1 MPSDLPRFHRD
12 INWLSFNQRVLQEA
26 ENDKNPLYER
36 LKFLAIFSS
45 NLDEFFRVRV
55 SQQRHLKSVD
65 RSVRQKLSLQ
75 PNKTLKEILSK
86 VEAQQKRFGLAFTEL
101 KQALAAKNCFLLA
114 SYELENYL
122 YRLEDHY
129 HKAILPLLEPQL
141 VDLNK
146 KDELFLADGQL
157 YLVVSFENVQ
167 DSIGIINIPSD
178 KVDRFYHWKEQD
190 RMFVCFIDDIIRS
203 FTNALFPD
211 QRISGVYA
219 IKLSRD
225 AELYMDDEYDG
236 ELADK
241 IYDSLEQRE
250 TGQPTRLLYDQEM
263 PDELLGSIRKH
274 LHLGKID
281 LMPGGSYHN
290 FDDLFQFPGPDDH
303 EHLVFKDL
311 PPIQPHWLTPDT
323 DMFDMIQRKDRLVH
337 FPYMDFNLIEKMLEA
352 AVNDD
357 RVKRIRISLYRIA
370 DESKLTELLLDAA
383 RNGKKVTLFVEAKA
397 RFDEA
402 NNISWGKRFEACGAK
417 VIYSYPKIKVHSK
430 ICCITR
436 DEPDGKKYYGYIGTG
451 NFNSK
456 SSKIYCDHG
465 LLTADQRL
473 TKELLRV
480 FQVLEGKLIIP
491 RNKHLMV
498 SPFTT
503 RRRFEKLIDHEIA
516 NARQGKTASITA
528 KMNSL
533 EDDEMIGLLYK
544 AGKEG
549 VIIRLIVRGFTRL
562 IPEKKGLSENIKITS
577 IVDRFL
583 EHGRIYQF
591 HHSGEEKLYIGSADW
606 MKRNLDRR
614 IEVLTPI
621 YDEDLQAE
629 LKHILHLQLN
639 DNVKA
644 RIQDEEETNRF
655 VERQKD
661 QPIIRSQYAI
671 YDHLKEKH
679 AKDQNRRRS
688 GAF

>member
-1 MPSDLPRFHRD
+1 MASNFPKFHRD

-26 ENDKNPLYER
+26 ENKENPLYER

-65 RSVRQKLSLQ
+65 KSVKQKLSLK
-75 PNKTLKEILSK
+75 PNKILKEILSK
-86 VEAQQKRFGLAFTEL
+86 VEAQQKRFGRAFAEL
-101 KQALAAKNCFLLA
+101 KQALAEENCFLLA
-114 SYELENYL
+114 SYELGSYRD
-122 YRLEDHY
+122 RLENHY
-129 HKAILPLLEPQL
+129 QKAILPLLEPQL

-146 KDELFLADGQL
+146 EDELFLADGQL
-157 YLVVSFENVQ
+157 YLVASFENTK
-167 DSIGIINIPSD
+167 DKIGIINIPSD

-203 FTNALFPD
+203 YAGARFPD
-211 QRISGVYA
+211 QRISGLYA

-241 IYDSLEQRE
+241 IYDSLGQRE

-263 PDELLGSIRKH
+263 PVDLLGSIREH

-281 LMPGGSYHN
+281 MMAGGNYHN
-290 FDDLFQFPGPDDH
+290 FDDFFQFPGPDDH
-303 EHLVFKDL
+303 ERFVFKDL
-311 PPIQPHWLTPDT
+311 PEIKPYWLKGDT
-323 DMFDMIQRKDRLVH
+323 DIFELIKTKDRLVH
-337 FPYMDFNLIEKMLEA
+337 FPYMDFGLIEQFLEA
-352 AVNDD
+352 AVDD
-357 RVKRIRISLYRIA
+357 DQVKRIRISLYRIA
-370 DESKLTELLLDAA
+370 DESKLTQLLLQAA
-383 RNGKKVTLFVEAKA
+383 RNGKKVTIFVEAKA

-402 NNISWGKRFEACGAK
+402 NNISWGKKFEACGAK

-533 EDDEMIGLLYK
+533 EDDEMIDLLYK

-549 VIIRLIVRGFTRL
+549 VNIRLIVRGFTRL
-562 IPEKKGLSENIKITS
+562 IQEKERLSENIRITS

-583 EHGRIYQF
+583 EHGRIYHF

-621 YDEDLQAE
+621 YDQDLQAE

-671 YDHLKEKH
+671 YDYLKEKH
-679 AKDQNRRRS
+679 AKHQDRRRS
-688 GAF
+688 GTF